1 MKHGRLLSLPSARR
15 ARRGMSLIEVLVASL
30 ILALLMLGVLEMF
43 SLSLLT
49 DYGSAA
55 RTDLTYKCQQVVENI
70 RYVQF
75 LKNGG
80 VTGSVA
86 PLSSATGIPDAP
98 SVGTKYSL
106 PYKSTD
112 STWAYWGPAGAN
124 VMEEAAGGPYQLF
137 YTFTDS
143 GAFWTVTV
151 TAQPTKKASPTVTA
165 ASGKAYLGAGSVVKS
180 VEYVAQ
186 LRKS

>member
-1 MKHGRLLSLPSARR
+1 MKTKRPSS
-15 ARRGMSLIEVLVASL
+15 RRGMSLVEVLVASL

-49 DYGSAA
+49 DRGSAA

-75 LKNGG
+75 LKNGN
-80 VTGSVA
+80 VTGSTA
-86 PLSSATGIPDAP
+86 PLSSATGIPDTP
-98 SVGTKYSL
+98 STTTKYAL

-112 STWAYWGPAGAN
+112 TGWAYWGPAGAN
-124 VMEEAAGGPYQLF
+124 VMEEGDGGPYQVF
-137 YTFTDS
+137 YTFTTNSATDP
-143 GAFWTVTV
+143 FWTVTV
-151 TAQPTKKASPTVTA
+151 TAQPTAKAKVGTATA
-165 ASGKAYLGAGSVVKS
+165 ASGKAYLGAGSIVKS